1 VSRSAVSSN
10 ELDAALGTGADAAT
24 VRWKYYARRAV
35 QASFWSVLMR
45 VALQATSTVRNL
57 VLARLLAPDD
67 FGLFGIALVV
77 LSFIDRFSNS
87 GLHSALIQ
95 KDRDIAEFL
104 DTAWTVQAIRG
115 TLAAL
120 TLTFAGPLVAGFFD
134 EPRAAPLIQVLGL
147 SVFLRGLVN
156 PGILYFQR
164 ELEVNR
170 QFMLRFGGT
179 IVDLAVSIVAALVLR
194 NVWALMI
201 GLIAGL
207 LTRLGASFV
216 MHRFRPKPRL
226 CLDQLRELSLYGR
239 WVFLSNA
246 VQFLMH
252 KGDSLLIAKLMGAPA
267 LGIYMMARTVSELI
281 TSEVSRSL
289 TDVAFPAYS
298 RLQGDLVRTGRAFC
312 TVLELLWSVVAP
324 LTVMVAILAEPI
336 TRLLLGPKWLQAAS
350 LIPFLGVAGAVSVL
364 VSNAATILRAVGRPS
379 LAFRQSVINVVLTFS
394 LMYPFGTTLGLR
406 GVAIAVMIGLTAS
419 AVPALLSV
427 RSLLNLRLGELA
439 RTLSPGLLLSLGVL
453 GTVSWTRLSFSPTSG
468 FGLAVA
474 LVASGA
480 AYAIGCYLLWRTAS
494 TGPLRL
500 LPLIRGAGRTRR
512 ESLTRSADGEE
523 EIQNA
528 RIITV

>member
-1 VSRSAVSSN
+1 VSSN
-10 ELDAALGTGADAAT
+10 ELVAALGVDADAAT
-24 VRWKYYARRAV
+24 VRWKHYARRAV

-120 TLTFAGPLVAGFFD
+120 TLIVAGPLLAAFFD

-156 PGILYFQR
+156 PGVLYFQR

-179 IVDLAVSIVAALVLR
+179 IVDLAVSIVAAVVLR

-201 GLIAGL
+201 GLVAGL
-207 LTRLGASFV
+207 LTRLIVSFI

-226 CLDQLRELSLYGR
+226 RFDQMRELNRYGR

-252 KGDSLLIAKLMGAPA
+252 KGDGLLVAKLMGAPA
-267 LGIYMMARTVSELI
+267 LGIYMMARTVSEVI

-298 RLQGDLVRTGRAFC
+298 RLQGDLLRTGRAFC
-312 TVLELLWSVVAP
+312 TVLELLWAVVAP
-324 LTVMVAILAEPI
+324 LAVVMAILAEPI
-336 TRLLLGPKWLQAAS
+336 TRLLLGPKWLQVAS
-350 LIPFLGVAGAVSVL
+350 LLPFLAVAGAVSVL
-364 VSNAATILRAVGRPS
+364 VSNAMTILRALGRPS

-394 LMYPFGTTLGLR
+394 LMYPLGTTLGLK
-406 GVAIAVMIGLTAS
+406 GVAIATMIGLMVS
-419 AVPALLSV
+419 AFPALLAV
-427 RSLLNLRLGELA
+427 RSLLTLTVYDLA
-439 RTLSPGLLLSLGVL
+439 RTLSPGLILGVGVL
-453 GTVSWTRLSFSPTSG
+453 GSIWMTRLVLAPTSILGLALATAAAGATYGIGCFLLWWTR
-468 FGLAVA
+468 AM
-474 LVASGA
+474 
-480 AYAIGCYLLWRTAS
+480 
-494 TGPLRL
+494 GPLRL
-500 LPLIRGAGRTRR
+500 LPHLRRAATTR
-512 ESLTRSADGEE
+512 
-523 EIQNA
+523 
-528 RIITV
+528 